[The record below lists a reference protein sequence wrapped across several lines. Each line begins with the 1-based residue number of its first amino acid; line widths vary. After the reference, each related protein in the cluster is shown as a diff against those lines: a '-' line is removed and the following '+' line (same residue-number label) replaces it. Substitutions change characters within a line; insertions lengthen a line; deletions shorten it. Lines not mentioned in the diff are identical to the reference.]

1 MAGSAMRERRGREK
15 VMAFVMA
22 GGEGSRLRPLTIDRC
37 KPAVPFGSRYR
48 IIDFVLSNL
57 ANSDIRSIYILV
69 QYKPQ
74 SLIEHIRK
82 AWSVSALFSE
92 QFVTVVPPQMSEEY
106 MQFGG
111 TADAVYQSLNLMNMH
126 RPDLVA
132 VFGADH
138 VYRMDVRQMMRFHC
152 ENAADVTVAAL
163 PVPVDQAFNFGIIE
177 ADASGRILGFDEK
190 PAQAKPMPD
199 DPTRAYASMGNY
211 LFTADVLRAALEE
224 AHRRGETDF
233 GHHVLPRMSGTHRV
247 FAYDFSTNVV
257 PGAKSYEESGYWR
270 DVGTL
275 DSYYEAHLDVL
286 GMYPRFDAFNPQWPI
301 YSSHYQGPTAR
312 VIRSS
317 LDNVLLGAATVVSD
331 ANIRNSLL
339 RREIVVEPGAQIE
352 DCVIMD
358 YVCIGAGARLRHAII
373 DRHNVIP
380 AGARIGYDVEQDRA
394 AGYHITEGGLVV
406 LPLGDVGYYAREGYR
421 HGGGYAE

>member
-1 MAGSAMRERRGREK
+1 MLERRGREK

-22 GGEGSRLRPLTIDRC
+22 GGEGSRLRPLTADRC

-48 IIDFVLSNL
+48 IVDFVLSNL
-57 ANSDIRSIYILV
+57 ANSDIRSIYLLV
-69 QYKPQ
+69 QYMPQ

-82 AWSVSALFSE
+82 AWTVSALFSE
-92 QFVTVVPPQMSEEY
+92 QFVTVVPPQMTKEH

-138 VYRMDVRQMMRFHC
+138 IYRMDVRQMVRFHC
-152 ENAADVTVAAL
+152 ENEADVTVAAL
-163 PVPVDQAFNFGIIE
+163 PVPLDQVSSFGIIE
-177 ADASGRILGFDEK
+177 TDAAGRIQGFQEK
-190 PAQAKPMPD
+190 PAQAKPMPN
-199 DPTRAYASMGNY
+199 DPRRAYASMGNY
-211 LFTADVLRAALEE
+211 LFGADLLREALEE

-233 GHHVLPRMSGTHRV
+233 GRHVLPRLSQTQRV

-257 PGAKSYEESGYWR
+257 PGTKSYEEAGYWR

-275 DSYYEAHLDVL
+275 DTYFEAHMDVL
-286 GMYPRFDAFNPQWPI
+286 GIEPCFDAFNPQWPI

-312 VIRSS
+312 VIRGS
-317 LDNVLLGAATVVSD
+317 LDNVLLGAATIVSD
-331 ANIRNSLL
+331 ATIRNSLL
-339 RREIVVEPGAQIE
+339 RREVVVEPGAVIE

-358 YVCIGAGARLRHAII
+358 YVCVGAGARLRHVII
-373 DRHNVIP
+373 DRHNKIAP
-380 AGARIGYDVEQDRA
+380 GTQIGFDHERDRT

-406 LPLGDVGYYAREGYR
+406 LPLGDVRYYAREGYR
-421 HGGGYAE
+421 NGGGYSE